1 MTSSRSALL
10 RRVLAGAAVC
20 ILLPAA
26 AFSQNNPPKDIRET
40 RVRQQALSIPQGW
53 PVQVRT
59 IGSGTLYGRIGP
71 VTDQG
76 FVLQYVNA
84 GKVDDR
90 TIAFSDVKSVY
101 HSRRA
106 FPVSKGRIVAGVLVA
121 LIPLGVA
128 LGFAASH

>member
-1 MTSSRSALL
+1 MSNSRCPFL
-10 RRVLAGAAVC
+10 RRALAGAAVY

-26 AFSQNNPPKDIRET
+26 AFSQNNPPKDTQET
-40 RVRQQALSIPQGW
+40 RVKQQALSIPPGW
-53 PVQVRT
+53 PVEVRM
-59 IGSGTLYGRIGP
+59 IASGTLYGRIGQ

-84 GKVDDR
+84 GRVDDR

-106 FPVSKGRIVAGVLVA
+106 FPASRGRIAAGLLIA
-121 LIPLGVA
+121 LIPIGIV
-128 LGFAASH
+128 LGFAAAH

>member
-1 MTSSRSALL
+1 MTNPRSHFL
-10 RRVLAGAAVC
+10 RRALAGAAVC

-26 AFSQNNPPKDIRET
+26 AFSQNNPPKDTQEA
-40 RVRQQALSIPQGW
+40 RVKQQALSIPPGW
-53 PVQVRT
+53 PVQVRM
-59 IGSGTLYGRIGP
+59 IGSGTLYGRIGQ

-90 TIAFSDVKSVY
+90 TIAFSDVKSIY

-106 FPVSKGRIVAGVLVA
+106 FPASKGRIAAGLLVA
-121 LIPLGVA
+121 LIPLGVVIG
-128 LGFAASH
+128 LAASH